1 MQFMFRILLIGS
13 ILALILIIQ
22 NGVTKYS
29 RLAKRRDLALQRVI
43 LRSEENRQNTFR
55 STSNWSHT
63 NSYETSKTTYRSIAE
78 ITRSPSFLAYPT
90 PIQSNSRPCPWKNVT
105 FGDFL
110 GRYSSDSSTFH
121 EEPPSLAAPWIP

>member
-1 MQFMFRILLIGS
+1 MFRILLIGS

-55 STSNWSHT
+55 STSN
-63 NSYETSKTTYRSIAE
+63 
-78 ITRSPSFLAYPT
+78 
-90 PIQSNSRPCPWKNVT
+90 
-105 FGDFL
+105 
-110 GRYSSDSSTFH
+110 
-121 EEPPSLAAPWIP
+121 